1 MMVGVNAWAAPG
13 DEIKSPS
20 DVVSGKSYY
29 IKGVYT
35 ASKKDY
41 TVYYG
46 PTETD
51 QKNQKVQSVP
61 VTDIEDA
68 LPITFTKVT
77 GGWTLTTPN
86 GNYIR
91 PHSSNGQTYF
101 VEDEIVLQ
109 LKSGD
114 TKEGTGKGIK
124 IGPWTPSGSS
134 DEWYIQS
141 NKTSAKIGAYK
152 NSQYDVTLIEAEETS
167 GKTETSLSFGEG
179 SPFTV
184 NIGESFTAPTLT
196 ATPSSILS
204 SVTYSSSNTSVA
216 EVNST
221 TGAVTIKGLGTT
233 KIKAKYEGDD
243 DYLASSAEYEIKVV
257 DPDAIT
263 ATFDLSTNQYGWA
276 STEDGA
282 VYFDGSTYT
291 PATEGDV
298 TLSVSGNVRMWGSTT
313 SSLRLYKDGV
323 GSAPNI
329 YSYGVGAINL
339 KAAEGYVITSVT
351 FEGSSL
357 TFNASVEAY
366 NNPTWVG
373 EANEITFEKGSNTPQ
388 IKAITVT
395 YKLASAPEPTYTE
408 KSLTLAALGEWPQ
421 PLGGTMPANF
431 ATFSSDKDVFI
442 PGTDDDETFAVSVV
456 TVVTS
461 VNKKTLVL
469 MSLDDENYVEE
480 MEINGKAY
488 YDGCYVPANTGVL
501 LVGIESTTIP
511 YFEVENVEVPEV
523 NPAHNML
530 RPASA
535 AKETDG
541 SYKFYKLAYENQAM
555 EPASLGFYYGA
566 ADGAAFESR
575 VGSAYLAVP
584 VATAANV
591 KGFTF
596 SGKDATAIKN
606 VENNQV
612 KTNAVYNLAG
622 QRVSSKNFKGIVI
635 KNGKQMLNK

>member
-1 MMVGVNAWAAPG
+1 MCLMMVGVNAWAAPG
-13 DEIKSPS
+13 DEITSPS

-35 ASKKDY
+35 SSKVDY

-46 PTETD
+46 PTDGTD
-51 QKNQKVQSVP
+51 TDVKVSTAP
-61 VTDIEDA
+61 VTDIDKA

-77 GGWTLTTPN
+77 DGWTLTTPN
-86 GNYIR
+86 GLYVY
-91 PHSSNGQTYF
+91 PHTSNGQSYLY
-101 VEDEIVLQ
+101 VAEKVVSLVAA
-109 LKSGD
+109 S
-114 TKEGTGKGIK
+114 TKEGSNKGIK
-124 IGPWTPSGSS
+124 FGPNG
-134 DEWYIQS
+134 DYYFQC
-141 NKTSAKIGAYK
+141 NKTAAKLGGY
-152 NSQYDVTLIEAEETS
+152 SSEQYGITLIEAEETS

-221 TGAVTIKGLGTT
+221 TGAVTIKGLGTAT
-233 KIKAKYEGDD
+233 IKAKYEGDD

-263 ATFDLSTNQYGWA
+263 ATFDLSTNQYGWDA
-276 STEDGA
+276 TNDGN

-291 PATEGDV
+291 PAVEGDI

-313 SSLRLYKDGV
+313 SSLRLYADNA
-323 GSAPNI
+323 GSDPNI
-329 YSYGVGAINL
+329 YSFGRGAVTL

-395 YKLASAPEPTYTE
+395 YKLISTPEPTYTE
-408 KSLTLAALGEWPQ
+408 KSLTLAALGEWPH
-421 PLGGTMPANF
+421 PLGGKMPANF

-442 PGTDDDETFAVSVV
+442 PGTDDETFTVSVA
-456 TVVTS
+456 TVAVA
-461 VNKKTLVL
+461 VNKKSLVL

-488 YDGCYVPANTGVL
+488 YGGYYVPANTGVL
-501 LVGIESTTIP
+501 LVGMFFDESTTTIP

-523 NPAHNML
+523 APGYNML

-535 AKETDG
+535 EKETDG
-541 SYKFYKLAYENQAM
+541 SFKFYKLAYKDQSM
-555 EPASLGFYYGA
+555 DPASLGFYWGA
-566 ADGAAFESR
+566 ENGGAFASPR
-575 VGSAYLAVP
+575 GGTAYLAVP
-584 VATAANV
+584 AAEAANV
-591 KGFTF
+591 KGFSF
-596 SGKDATAIKN
+596 VADDATAIKN
-606 VENNQV
+606 VENKVQ
-612 KTNAVYNLAG
+612 TNAVYNLAG
-622 QRVSSKNFKGIVI
+622 QRVSSKNYKGIVI